1 MRTRVVEYH
10 GKKSLIVYLAEKEIK
25 EYESFLPN
33 WNEEYESVVTYFSGV
48 RDMKTALK
56 QIVSN
61 HAS

>member
-1 MRTRVVEYH
+1 MRTRVVDYH
-10 GKKSLIVYLAEKEIK
+10 GKKSLIVYIAQKEIK
-25 EYESFLPN
+25 EYESLLPN
-33 WNEEYESVVTYFSGV
+33 WIREYESIAAYFSGD